1 MDLAGAATRSSRRSA
16 TPLRGRTRIR
26 RGLVAVFVVAV
37 GVLGSAV
44 AASAHAELESSSPVD
59 GAVLATAPEVITIT
73 YSEGVTAQPGG
84 VRVVDSRGDRVDT
97 GATTA
102 TGSVVRAPLRGG
114 LPNGS
119 YLVAW
124 RVVSADSHPVR
135 GAFTFSVGRSSQLD
149 DGLAQ
154 KAFGSGGDR
163 ADEIAGAVLR
173 AIAYV
178 GALGAAGLVGMGLAL
193 RRPDEGPIVSR
204 LAAGGAI
211 AAVVAI
217 IAQLPLQA
225 ALATGEGLGSI
236 TQAGVLG
243 IVLGEGVWWSLALTG
258 LGLVA
263 MALCVGLVSNR
274 VTRTICAIGAVAA
287 PLGFAITG
295 HSRTMSPAVVAYAAD
310 TAHLLA
316 GAAWFGGL
324 IALVLTVRNRRRAGD
339 DLGAAEAVATFSGWA
354 AVILA
359 AVVVTGTTMGWIE
372 VGGLHGLT
380 STTYGQLLIAKV
392 LLVGAI
398 AAVAAWNRFSLLP
411 IVARA
416 VLDEPTRT
424 DPTNGPDAAD
434 ESPEVEAAPGDGVEP
449 ESAIDAATTAGA
461 DPLLVPGPAPSA
473 PWATLV
479 RAMRVEVI
487 GIVLVLVLTAVLVN
501 VVPAKTAAGNDLL
514 SLRAKLGDG
523 TVELVVDP
531 TGGGRID
538 FHAYLLDKLGRPDA
552 RYKEATFAFSL
563 PAEDIGPLT
572 RKPIRPSPGHFQ
584 VLGLRLAPAGTWSL
598 TVTVKVDK
606 FDEEEA
612 TLSFPVR

>member
-1 MDLAGAATRSSRRSA
+1 M
-16 TPLRGRTRIR
+16 
-26 RGLVAVFVVAV
+26 FVIAF
-37 GVLGSAV
+37 GVLGTSA
-44 AASAHAELESSSPVD
+44 AASAHAELESSSPAD
-59 GAVLATAPEVITIT
+59 GAVLAAAPEVVTIT
-73 YSEGVTAQPGG
+73 YSEGVTAQPGS
-84 VRVVDSRGDRVDT
+84 VRVVDSRGVRVDT

-102 TGSVVRAPLRGG
+102 TGSVVRAPLRSG
-114 LPNGS
+114 LSDGS

-135 GAFTFSVGRSSQLD
+135 GAFTFSVGRNSRLD

-211 AAVVAI
+211 VAVAAMV
-217 IAQLPLQA
+217 AQLPLQA

-243 IVLGEGVWWSLALTG
+243 IVLGDGVWWSLALTG

-263 MALCVGLVSNR
+263 MALCVGLASNR
-274 VTRTICAIGAVAA
+274 VTRSICGFGAVAA

-310 TAHLLA
+310 AAHLLA

-324 IALVLTVRNRRRAGD
+324 IALVLTVRNRRRSGD

-359 AVVVTGTTMGWIE
+359 TVVVTGTAMGWIE
-372 VGGLHGLT
+372 VGGLHALT

-411 IVARA
+411 VVARA
-416 VLDEPTRT
+416 VLDGPADT
-424 DPTNGPDAAD
+424 DAD
-434 ESPEVEAAPGDGVEP
+434 TTTPGDVV
-449 ESAIDAATTAGA
+449 
-461 DPLLVPGPAPSA
+461 LVPEPLRSA
-473 PWATLV
+473 PWSMLV
-479 RAMRVEVI
+479 RTMRVEVI
-487 GIVLVLVLTAVLVN
+487 GILLVLALTAVLVN

-552 RYKEATFAFSL
+552 RYQEATFAFSL
-563 PAEDIGPLT
+563 PAQAIGPLT

-584 VLGLRLAPAGTWSL
+584 VLGLRLAPPGTWSL
-598 TVTVKVDK
+598 TITVKVDK
-606 FDEEEA
+606 FNEEEA